1 MKFVKFFGHTVNENE
16 SFEAFGVFS
25 DTKSEEDL
33 DAEAKELAMDNAERH
48 VDEYDLGVNSD
59 DFADEY
65 EYDKAYQKAAM
76 NFIERAVGFWEEITE
91 EEYLECGGNPFLDY

>member
-25 DTKSEEDL
+25 DAKSEEDL
-33 DAEAKELAMDNAERH
+33 DAEAKELAMDNAERY
-48 VDEYDLGVNSD
+48 VDDYDFGVNSD
-59 DFADEY
+59 DFVDEY

-76 NFIERAVGFWEEITE
+76 DFIESAVGFWEEITE
-91 EEYLECGGNPFLDY
+91 EEFLENNSGFLMDY